1 MIEDHTANSH
11 ILSGLEEFAEYHIEM
26 VAFNDVGASQ
36 PSPAAKER
44 TREAGQYKIIQ
55 QIYYY

>member
-1 MIEDHTANSH
+1 VIEDHTANSH
-11 ILSGLEEFAEYHIEM
+11 ILSGLEEFAEYHIAM

-44 TREAGQYKIIQ
+44 TRESGQ
-55 QIYYY
+55 